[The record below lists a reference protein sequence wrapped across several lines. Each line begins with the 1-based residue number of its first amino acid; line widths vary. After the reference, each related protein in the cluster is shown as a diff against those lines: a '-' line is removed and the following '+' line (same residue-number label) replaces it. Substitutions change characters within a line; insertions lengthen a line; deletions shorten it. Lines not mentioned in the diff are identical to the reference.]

1 MGKSSAVRFSSFQY
15 LKRQHSAGRRL
26 WRAKRGLCR
35 GFALR
40 LCGCLANKYDYPVN
54 PEGET
59 DAEKVKVRKSAVPFQ
74 NA

>member
-1 MGKSSAVRFSSFQY
+1 MASLALLIVTPVCEALVIGPCRHKQVSWASTW
-15 LKRQHSAGRRL
+15 RL
-26 WRAKRGLCR
+26 LDNEYA
-35 GFALR
+35 
-40 LCGCLANKYDYPVN
+40 YPVN